1 MTESQPLRREL
12 DILRTEVRGVLT
24 EVRDTLCDLRT
35 DVTDRSDLV
44 ETLQAFLQRVTER
57 AGFEVS
63 FLHESS
69 ARLPV
74 VQERELW
81 RIAHEAITNVERHA
95 GARHLRVR
103 WECDGTNGH
112 LTIADDGRGFPS
124 AKAGRAD
131 SYGIKGMRERADA
144 IGARLDI
151 ESEPYVGTMVDC
163 VLPAPAAATSA
174 ATSAATRTAT
184 SPAADAGSNRMKS
197 PAKSAMEAA

>member
-1 MTESQPLRREL
+1 
-12 DILRTEVRGVLT
+12 
-24 EVRDTLCDLRT
+24 
-35 DVTDRSDLV
+35 
-44 ETLQAFLQRVTER
+44 
-57 AGFEVS
+57 VS

-95 GARHLRVR
+95 DARHLRVR
-103 WECDGTNGH
+103 WECDGTTGH
-112 LTIADDGRGFPS
+112 LTVADDGRGFPS
-124 AKAGRAD
+124 AKAGRSD
-131 SYGIKGMRERADA
+131 SYGIRGMRERADA

-163 VLPAPAAATSA
+163 VLPAPGTAT
-174 ATSAATRTAT
+174 TTAT
-184 SPAADAGSNRMKS
+184 STATNTATNRVKS